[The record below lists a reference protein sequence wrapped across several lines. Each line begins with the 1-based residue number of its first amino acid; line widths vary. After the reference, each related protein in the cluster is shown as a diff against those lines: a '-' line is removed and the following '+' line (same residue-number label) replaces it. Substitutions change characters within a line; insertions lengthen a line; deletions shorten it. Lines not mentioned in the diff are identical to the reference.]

1 LNIKQLFYSPRAI
14 IGRVKP
20 LPTVTV
26 KFFAT
31 IRQITGDKS
40 IQMEAETI
48 REVLDSLIQK
58 YGPVFSKKLMDA
70 KTEKLKQFFQC
81 MVNGKRIELLDGY
94 ETALEEGDSI
104 ALFPP
109 IGGG

>member
-1 LNIKQLFYSPRAI
+1 M
-14 IGRVKP
+14 
-20 LPTVTV
+20 PTVTV

-40 IQMEAETI
+40 IEMEAETV

-58 YGPVFSKKLMDA
+58 YGPVFSKKLMDS
-70 KTEKLKQFFQC
+70 KMEKLKQFFSC
-81 MVNGKRIELLDGY
+81 MVNGRRIELLDGY
-94 ETALEEGDSI
+94 ETTLEEGDSI